1 MEQDRQNQN
10 PDYQSSEQ
18 IQEGQCQTPF
28 YQEPE
33 QAQEEQRQ
41 TSFYQRPEQT
51 TEEQRRTPFYQRP
64 EQTTEEQRRT
74 PFYQRP
80 GQAGDDKLN
89 PAFRPK
95 EEPANKLAS
104 ASTVLG
110 IIAIASFFTFTIYPP
125 VIFGSLAIILAL
137 LSRGASFNLH
147 SKAKNGI
154 ITSVI
159 AIGCDIALVA
169 VACLLIFGTPDFFE
183 KIYGMSYQEM
193 MEGIENGTLDY
204 DELYENIQNNMYENE
219 ID

>member
-10 PDYQSSEQ
+10 PSYQGSEQTQEEQCQTPFYQRPDQ

-28 YQEPE
+28 YQ
-33 QAQEEQRQ
+33 
-41 TSFYQRPEQT
+41 
-51 TEEQRRTPFYQRP
+51 
-64 EQTTEEQRRT
+64 
-74 PFYQRP
+74 RP
-80 GQAGDDKLN
+80 GQAGDGSSKQ
-89 PAFRPK
+89 AFRPK

-110 IIAIASFFTFTIYPP
+110 ILAIASFFTFTIYPA

-154 ITSVI
+154 ITAAI
-159 AIGCDIALVA
+159 AIGCDIALLA
-169 VACLLIFGTPDFFE
+169 ACCLLIFGTPDFFE
-183 KIYGMSYQEM
+183 SIYGMSYQEM

-204 DELYENIQNNMYENE
+204 EELYENIYNNMYETVPEDTDSETLNE
-219 ID
+219 KP

>member
-51 TEEQRRTPFYQRP
+51 TEEQRQ
-64 EQTTEEQRRT
+64 T

-193 MEGIENGTLDY
+193 MEQMENGTLDY
-204 DELYENIQNNMYENE
+204 DELYDNIYDNMYNDMLESAPE
-219 ID
+219 DF